1 MAEIAAGRLVAAAR
15 ALMLAGRWDQASDLL
30 GGAKAAGGTGA
41 GGTGA
46 GGTSAGDAERAVLAV
61 AQAEVAVDQDFWVR
75 TDGGAAA
82 LERASAAVARTG
94 AADPALVFDL
104 DFFRLKHDYGVELA
118 GLFGGQPER
127 DPAVLDDLARRAA
140 GLASGAPDPGRR
152 AWAAFYAGLI
162 EDVLRGGGEAG
173 RPWYAEA
180 LAAGEQCGDELI
192 VSYALRHLGFLASAD
207 GDAEL
212 ARRHWQ
218 HSKELRQRAGCVPL
232 VLAQQV
238 QLAELDRDAGQ
249 AAAARAIA
257 AEVSSWSVALGCGW
271 LEAGA
276 AELLAVGPES

>member
-1 MAEIAAGRLVAAAR
+1 MAEIAAVRLAAAAR
-15 ALMLAGRWDQASDLL
+15 ALMLAGRWDQASELL
-30 GGAKAAGGTGA
+30 GAAMAAGDTA
-41 GGTGA
+41 V
-46 GGTSAGDAERAVLAV
+46 GDTERAALAV

-75 TDGGAAA
+75 TDRGATA
-82 LERASAAVARTG
+82 LERATAAVARAG
-94 AADPALVFDL
+94 AAGPELGFDL
-104 DFFRLKHDYGVELA
+104 EFFRLKHDYGAELA
-118 GLFGGQPER
+118 GLFGGEGDR
-127 DPAVLDDLARRAA
+127 DPAVLDDLSRRAT
-140 GLASGAPDPGRR
+140 GLAGGAPDPGRR

-162 EDVLRGGGEAG
+162 ADVLRGGGEAG

-249 AAAARAIA
+249 AAAARAVA
-257 AEVSSWSVALGCGW
+257 ADVNTWSRALGCGW
-271 LEAGA
+271 LEAAA
-276 AELLAVGPES
+276 AELLAPSPES